1 MSGADANHE
10 RVDGP
15 AVAAMPERRKF
26 GVGVMVLVPL
36 LTFGFSFAL
45 VPLYRIACEKVF
57 GIRLERGPADSGEA
71 MAATRR
77 DRMVTVRFDA
87 GVNSKLP
94 WEFAP
99 TQMSMQVRPGEL
111 YETTYYAR
119 NKSERDIVGSATPS
133 VAPAR
138 ASQYFN
144 KTECFCFTAQ
154 TLAAGEK
161 RELPV
166 RFIVDPDL
174 PDDVRTVTLS
184 YTFFKNDVLT
194 AELGAAK
201 PSSPAAA
208 PTSALKT
215 PQSAPQTTL

>member
-1 MSGADANHE
+1 MNDLDPRQEVQAADATAAN
-10 RVDGP
+10 
-15 AVAAMPERRKF
+15 VAPSKRTI
-26 GVGVMVLVPL
+26 GVGGMVAISVFA
-36 LTFGFSFAL
+36 FGFCFAL

-57 GIRLERGPADSGEA
+57 GIRLERGPAASETV
-71 MAATRR
+71 AANERK
-77 DRMVTVRFDA
+77 DRVVTVMFDA

-99 TQMSMQVRPGEL
+99 RQLSMRVRPGEL
-111 YETTYYAR
+111 YETTYFAR

-154 TLAAGEK
+154 TLAAGET

-174 PDDVRTVTLS
+174 PEDVRTVTLS
-184 YTFFKNDVLT
+184 YAFFKNDILT
-194 AELGAAK
+194 AELGASK
-201 PSSPAAA
+201 TLS
-208 PTSALKT
+208 KT
-215 PQSAPQTTL
+215 PQSAP

>member
-1 MSGADANHE
+1 MSGVETNEAGASAERVADAT
-10 RVDGP
+10 
-15 AVAAMPERRKF
+15 VAAAAPRRKF
-26 GVGVMVLVPL
+26 GLGAMIVVPTL
-36 LTFGFSFAL
+36 AFGFSFAL

-99 TQMSMQVRPGEL
+99 TQISMRVRPGEL
-111 YETTYYAR
+111 YQTTYYAR

-194 AELGAAK
+194 AELGAKA
-201 PSSPAAA
+201 SSN
-208 PTSALKT
+208 ALSTT
-215 PQSAPQTTL
+215 PQSAP